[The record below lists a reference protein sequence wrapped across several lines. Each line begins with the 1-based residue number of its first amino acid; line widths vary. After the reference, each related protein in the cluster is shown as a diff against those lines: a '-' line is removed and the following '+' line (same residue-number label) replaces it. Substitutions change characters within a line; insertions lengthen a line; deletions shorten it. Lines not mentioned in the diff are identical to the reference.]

1 VQKKRLISSMKT
13 TEKTGVATA
22 LLTVMLIGC
31 PLLRAQA
38 PHREV
43 RLQHPRPERC
53 ENQGPEPRDDSQRD
67 LNSRKEYEK
76 PAHDEGGAGLVAL
89 VVVLVVCIGIC
100 GLFAALT
107 GLGKW
112 LFGNW
117 APQK

>member
-1 VQKKRLISSMKT
+1 MQKKRLISSMKT

-43 RLQHPRPERC
+43 RPQHPTPTRC

-67 LNSRKEYEK
+67 LKEYEK
-76 PAHDEGGAGLVAL
+76 PEPHDEGGAGLVAL

>member
-1 VQKKRLISSMKT
+1 MKT
-13 TEKTGVATA
+13 TKKTSVATA
-22 LLTVMLIGC
+22 LLTVMLLGC

-38 PHREV
+38 PHRDV
-43 RLQHPRPERC
+43 RPKPPRPTCC
-53 ENQGPEPRDDSQRD
+53 ENHDKLKPGPEPRDDGRRD
-67 LNSRKEYEK
+67 LNTRREYEK
-76 PAHDEGGAGLVAL
+76 PEPHDEGGAGLVAL